1 MCWYGLNSITKRKA
15 GGLIMIKNRS
25 VKVKILLGIFI
36 VILLFS
42 SAAVLNYNKLK
53 DVKTALNE
61 NGQRASDLKKAL
73 EIKNYAGILYSNQA
87 DVIIIQSQGAIEEYK
102 KNAVILTK
110 LIEQVA
116 SSLDTPNETEA
127 ANNLKVA
134 SEGYIQSFDKV
145 VEVFNKRSTL
155 SAEQLN
161 EQYKVLDEQTDV
173 FKSTIYTTTDVLIQS
188 FTTEY
193 DASNVES
200 VKKIDEVNRQLLTSC
215 IVDIL
220 LGIAIAL
227 FLSSI
232 ITRPIIRL
240 MNLAQSIAK
249 GDLTQT
255 IKSRSRDEIGKL
267 TDSFAQM
274 QRNLQE
280 LIKDVNANSQDVSA
294 SSEQL
299 SASSEETAAASN
311 EIAISIFEVAK
322 GAEAQ
327 GITSQE
333 SARAMEEMSIGIQ
346 RIAETSS
353 TVTEVSMDATVK
365 AIHGNKLLQ
374 QVIRQMNS
382 IAEKVDH
389 SASMVQQLEKQ
400 SIEIGSIVS
409 VISGIATQTN
419 LLALNAAIEAARAG
433 ENGRGFAVVAGEVRK
448 LAEQSGSS
456 ANKINS
462 LIEQIQ
468 IDTKLAVSAMGE
480 GTREVA
486 VGSKIVHEAGDSFQL
501 ILQAIE
507 QVADQIRDVS
517 SIAEQMS
524 AGSEEITASVTESAN
539 IAKQSSSA
547 AQIVSESTT
556 QQLAALQEVAASA
569 NDLSQMSQKLQAAIS
584 KFKV

>member
-1 MCWYGLNSITKRKA
+1 
-15 GGLIMIKNRS
+15 MIKNRS
-25 VKVKILLGIFI
+25 LKVKILLGIFV

-42 SAAVLNYNKLK
+42 SGAVINYIKLK
-53 DVKTALNE
+53 QVKTAINE
-61 NGQRASDLKKAL
+61 NEIRATNQKSAL
-73 EIKNYAGILYSNQA
+73 EVKNYIGILYSNQA
-87 DVIIIQSQGAIEEYK
+87 DVIINQSTDAIEEYK
-102 KNAVILTK
+102 KNSVVFNQ
-110 LIEQVA
+110 LIEQIIKTTDTAEESEWAKSLKTA
-116 SSLDTPNETEA
+116 S
-127 ANNLKVA
+127 V
-134 SEGYIQSFDKV
+134 GYIQSFDKV
-145 VEVFNKRSTL
+145 VEVFNQRSTL
-155 SAEQLN
+155 SLEQLS
-161 EQYKVLDEQTDV
+161 EQYKVLDDQTDA
-173 FKSTIYTTTDVLIQS
+173 FKAVIYTNAQKLIQS
-188 FTTEY
+188 SSTEY
-193 DASNVES
+193 SASSLES
-200 VKKIDEVNRQLLTSC
+200 VKILDQVDLQLIISC

-220 LGIAIAL
+220 LGFAIAL

-280 LIKDVNANSQDVSA
+280 LIKEVNANSQDVSA

-311 EIAISIFEVAK
+311 EIAASIFEVAK

-333 SARAMEEMSIGIQ
+333 SARAMVEMAIGIQ
-346 RIAETSS
+346 RIAETSA
-353 TVTEVSMDATVK
+353 TVTEVSTDATEK

-374 QVIRQMNS
+374 QVISQMDS
-382 IAEKVDH
+382 IAKKVNH
-389 SASMVQQLEKQ
+389 SATMVQHLEKQ

-456 ANKINS
+456 ANQISS

-468 IDTKLAVSAMGE
+468 KDTKLAVSAMGE
-480 GTREVA
+480 GTKEVA
-486 VGSKIVHEAGDSFQL
+486 TGSQIVHEAGESFQL
-501 ILQAIE
+501 ILLAIE

-517 SIAEQMS
+517 SVAEQMS
-524 AGSEEITASVTESAN
+524 AGSEEITASVSESAN
-539 IAKQSSSA
+539 IAKQSSHA
-547 AQIVSESTT
+547 ARIVAESTT

-569 NDLSQMSQKLQAAIS
+569 TDLSQMSQKLQAAIS
-584 KFKV
+584 QFKV

>member
-1 MCWYGLNSITKRKA
+1 
-15 GGLIMIKNRS
+15 MIKNRS
-25 VKVKILLGIFI
+25 LKVKILLGIFV

-53 DVKTALNE
+53 AVNTALNE
-61 NGQRASDLKKAL
+61 NAKRAIDQRNAL
-73 EIKNYAGILYSNQA
+73 DIKIYAGILYSNQV
-87 DVIIIQSQGAIEEYK
+87 DVIINQNKDAIDEYAK
-102 KNAVILTK
+102 QAIIFKQF
-110 LIEQVA
+110 IEKV
-116 SSLDTPNETEA
+116 SNSLDTPNEKQA
-127 ANNLKVA
+127 VKGILDAG
-134 SEGYIQSFDKV
+134 EGYIQTFGKI

-155 SAEQLN
+155 TAEQLSKQFKELN
-161 EQYKVLDEQTDV
+161 DQTIV
-173 FKSTIYTTTDVLIQS
+173 FKSDIYTRTDQLLKDFNAESEQS
-188 FTTEY
+188 NI
-193 DASNVES
+193 DSI
-200 VKKIDEVNRQLLTSC
+200 KKIDQVNSQIVISC
-215 IVDIL
+215 IFDIL
-220 LGIAIAL
+220 LGIGIAL

-232 ITRPIIRL
+232 ITRPVTRL

-255 IKSRSRDEIGKL
+255 IKSHSRDEIGKL
-267 TDSFAQM
+267 TDSFTQM

-280 LIKDVNANSQDVSA
+280 LIREVNANSQDVSA

-299 SASSEETAAASN
+299 SASSEETSAASN
-311 EIAISIFEVAK
+311 EIAMSMFEVAK

-353 TVTEVSMDATVK
+353 TVTEVSKEATEK
-365 AIHGNKLLQ
+365 AIYGNKLLQ
-374 QVIRQMNS
+374 QVVSQMDS
-382 IAEKVDH
+382 ITEKVNH

-409 VISGIATQTN
+409 VISGISTQTN

-456 ANKINS
+456 AMQISS

-468 IDTKLAVSAMGE
+468 KDTKLAVSAMGE
-480 GTREVA
+480 GTSEVA
-486 VGSKIVHEAGDSFQL
+486 AGSQIVHEAGESFQL
-501 ILQAIE
+501 ILSAIE
-507 QVADQIRDVS
+507 KVADQILEVS
-517 SIAEQMS
+517 SIAEEMS
-524 AGSEEITASVTESAN
+524 ASSEEVTASVIESAN
-539 IAKQSSSA
+539 IAKQSSNA
-547 AQIVSESTT
+547 AQIVADSTT
-556 QQLAALQEVAASA
+556 QQLAALQEVAGSA
-569 NDLSQMSQKLQAAIS
+569 NDLSQMSQKLQTAIS